1 MFLVDKYDAEGNF
14 EKVKARLVADGHDQD
29 PTLYPNKSSPT
40 VAMHSVFAVL
50 GMAAEK
56 RWRIVVKIDIKGAF
70 VQTPMSGPPIF
81 MKLDPK
87 IMRYAK
93 EMYPELKEFEWTD
106 QRLYTIMLK
115 AMYGCVQASALWY
128 ALIRY
133 ELEKLGYRVSKTD
146 ACVFVR
152 QVGAMIFILLLHID
166 DIRAT
171 VDKKEAARIEAALK
185 QWFGEVQFEVGD
197 ELSYLGM
204 KISIRNEGTTVDMG
218 YYVGQILEGEE
229 VEVEASPTTKETY
242 TVDVRSAKLG

>member
-1 MFLVDKYDAEGNF
+1 
-14 EKVKARLVADGHDQD
+14 
-29 PTLYPNKSSPT
+29 
-40 VAMHSVFAVL
+40 
-50 GMAAEK
+50 
-56 RWRIVVKIDIKGAF
+56 
-70 VQTPMSGPPIF
+70 
-81 MKLDPK
+81 
-87 IMRYAK
+87 
-93 EMYPELKEFEWTD
+93 
-106 QRLYTIMLK
+106 
-115 AMYGCVQASALWY
+115 
-128 ALIRY
+128 
-133 ELEKLGYRVSKTD
+133 
-146 ACVFVR
+146 
-152 QVGAMIFILLLHID
+152 MIFILLLHID